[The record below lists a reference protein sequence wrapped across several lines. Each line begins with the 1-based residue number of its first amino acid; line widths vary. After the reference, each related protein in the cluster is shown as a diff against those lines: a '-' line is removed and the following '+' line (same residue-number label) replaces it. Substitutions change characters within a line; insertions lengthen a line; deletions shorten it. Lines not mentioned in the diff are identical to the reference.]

1 MLYVNSVAKSAAGLS
16 DEVQTGAQVD
26 EQMMDLFSLIA
37 DQVRHK
43 QELFDNEGKIMQTLL
58 NNGFLLT
65 EADAAL
71 TLMQT
76 LVQNQSESLMTRE
89 PKASTVRMRAM
100 NREERERF
108 TVDAFSFL
116 SKLTH
121 LGIISEDQREELLE
135 KALTTYTERIGL
147 EDIKN
152 LIAFIFFAYP
162 HEREHGSSA
171 NIRRIKNTAW
181 N

>member
-1 MLYVNSVAKSAAGLS
+1 
-16 DEVQTGAQVD
+16 
-26 EQMMDLFSLIA
+26 MMNLFSLIA
-37 DQVRHK
+37 DQVRDK

-58 NNGFLLT
+58 NSGFRLR

-71 TLMQT
+71 MLMQA
-76 LVQNQSESLMTRE
+76 LVQKQSESFFTTE
-89 PKASTVRMRAM
+89 PKASSIRMRAM

-108 TVDAFSFL
+108 TVDAFGFI

-135 KALTTYTERIGL
+135 EAMAVYTERIEL
-147 EDIKN
+147 DHIKN
-152 LIAFIFFAYP
+152 LIAFILFVSP
-162 HEREHGSSA
+162 HERERSSTA
-171 NIRRIKNTAW
+171 SLRRIKKTAW

>member
-1 MLYVNSVAKSAAGLS
+1 L
-16 DEVQTGAQVD
+16 D
-26 EQMMDLFSLIA
+26 EQMMDLLSIIA
-37 DQVRHK
+37 DQVRNK

-58 NNGFLLT
+58 NSGFRLT

-76 LVQNQSESLMTRE
+76 LVQNQSDSLVARE
-89 PKASTVRMRAM
+89 QKASSVRMRAM

-108 TVDAFSFL
+108 TVDAFSFV

-135 KALTTYTERIGL
+135 KAMTAYTERIAL
-147 EDIKN
+147 DDIKN
-152 LIAFIFFAYP
+152 LIALIFFVSP
-162 HEREHGSSA
+162 HEREQNSSA
-171 NIRRIKNTAW
+171 NLRRIKDTAW

>member
-1 MLYVNSVAKSAAGLS
+1 
-16 DEVQTGAQVD
+16 
-26 EQMMDLFSLIA
+26 MMDLFSLIA
-37 DQVRHK
+37 DQVRNK

-58 NNGFLLT
+58 NSGFRIT
-65 EADAAL
+65 DADAAL

-76 LVQNQSESLMTRE
+76 LVHSQSEKFITRE
-89 PKASTVRMRAM
+89 QTSNSVRMRAM

-108 TVDAFSFL
+108 AVDAFGFV

-135 KALTTYTERIGL
+135 KAMTAYTERIEL
-147 EDIKN
+147 DDIKN
-152 LIAFIFFAYP
+152 LIASIFFVSP
-162 HEREHGSSA
+162 HDREQSSSA
-171 NIRRIKNTAW
+171 NLRRIKDTAW

>member
-1 MLYVNSVAKSAAGLS
+1 
-16 DEVQTGAQVD
+16 
-26 EQMMDLFSLIA
+26 MMDLFSLIA
-37 DQVRHK
+37 DQVRNK

-58 NNGFLLT
+58 NSGFRLS

-76 LVQNQSESLMTRE
+76 LVQNQSESFITRE
-89 PKASTVRMRAM
+89 PKTSSVRMRAM

-108 TVDAFSFL
+108 TIDAFGFV

-135 KALTTYTERIGL
+135 KAMTAYTERIEL
-147 EDIKN
+147 DDIKN
-152 LIAFIFFAYP
+152 LIAMIFFVSP
-162 HEREHGSSA
+162 HDREHSSSA
-171 NIRRIKNTAW
+171 NLRRIKNTAW

>member
-1 MLYVNSVAKSAAGLS
+1 
-16 DEVQTGAQVD
+16 
-26 EQMMDLFSLIA
+26 MMDLFSLIA
-37 DQVRHK
+37 DQVRNK

-58 NNGFLLT
+58 NSGFRLS

-76 LVQNQSESLMTRE
+76 LVQNQTESLVARE
-89 PKASTVRMRAM
+89 PKSSTIRMRAM

-108 TVDAFSFL
+108 TVDAFGFV

-135 KALTTYTERIGL
+135 KAMAAYNERIEL
-147 EDIKN
+147 DDIKN
-152 LIAFIFFAYP
+152 LIAMIFFVSP
-162 HEREHGSSA
+162 HDREHSSSA
-171 NIRRIKNTAW
+171 NLRRIKNTAW